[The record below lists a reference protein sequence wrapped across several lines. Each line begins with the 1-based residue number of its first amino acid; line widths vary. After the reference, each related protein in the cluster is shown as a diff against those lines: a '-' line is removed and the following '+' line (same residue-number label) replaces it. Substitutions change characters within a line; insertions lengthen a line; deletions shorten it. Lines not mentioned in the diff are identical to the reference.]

1 MADRQF
7 LRLNEKWALAYD
19 SLQWIIQYCD
29 SAKGTPESWRGVS
42 FISSNRDILILT
54 LKEKGIVPDL
64 GKMDQVLSLPYTFKE
79 WITQRQARKNV
90 AARLTGSDKA
100 TQTIPSRQKDVPHS
114 AIRGWSIPEH
124 RAGLSRAPAG
134 SFGKKPLVAIP
145 RDLIA
150 ATLLERAYEPEDGE
164 DLLAIP
170 PSLDRKAEVPPNHP
184 LRMCRKAKAKA
195 A

>member
-19 SLQWIIQYCD
+19 SVQWIIQYRD
-29 SAKGTPESWRGVS
+29 SVKGKPESWRGVS

-54 LKEKGIVPDL
+54 LQEKGIVPDL
-64 GKMDQVLSLPYTFKE
+64 GKMEEVLALPYTFKE
-79 WITQRQARKNV
+79 WRAKRQSRV
-90 AARLTGSDKA
+90 RPSPTVPSVTDKA
-100 TQTIPSRQKDVPHS
+100 TQTTPSRRKNVPHS

-124 RAGLSRAPAG
+124 RADLSGASA
-134 SFGKKPLVAIP
+134 AIP
-145 RDLIA
+145 RHLIE
-150 ATLLERAYEPEDGE
+150 ATLLDHAYEPEGGE

-170 PSLDRKAEVPPNHP
+170 PSLDRKAEVPLDHP
-184 LRMCRKAKAKA
+184 LRRRREVREKA

>member
-1 MADRQF
+1 MADKQF

-19 SLQWIIQYCD
+19 SLQWIIQYRD
-29 SAKGTPESWRGVS
+29 SVKGKPESWRGVS

-54 LKEKGIVPDL
+54 LQEKGIVPDL
-64 GKMDQVLSLPYTFKE
+64 GKMEEVLALPYTFKE
-79 WITQRQARKNV
+79 WLATRQS
-90 AARLTGSDKA
+90 RLGPSPTVPSVTDKA
-100 TQTIPSRQKDVPHS
+100 TQTNTWRRKHVPHS
-114 AIRGWSIPEH
+114 AIKGWSIPEH

-134 SFGKKPLVAIP
+134 SFGVKVPDHP
-145 RDLIA
+145 
-150 ATLLERAYEPEDGE
+150 YQPEDGE

-170 PSLDRKAEVPPNHP
+170 SFLDRKAEMPPGHP